1 MTLEGHSYKA
11 MVSSDWNQ
19 CLAPCGPF
27 DAISFHHPNLQLSLT
42 DIFQRYTSN
51 AITLATAVEQIK
63 ALLPAPITQAQM
75 DAYLAARFKIYNGV
89 KDLITWCSR
98 NDILFMI
105 NTTGMQGYFQRA
117 LAKELL
123 PFLPV
128 LSAHTLIRFNQGRQD
143 PKLMLNLSE
152 ITDKSSNTATI
163 AEKFRIPFNK
173 IIIMGDSGGDGP
185 HFKWGAAAGATLIAS
200 MAKPSLTQYCQQ
212 RSICIHHFFGRT
224 YAKGEQITVKEE
236 MVFDFKNLIEEIQA
250 AVV

>member
-1 MTLEGHSYKA
+1 
-11 MVSSDWNQ
+11 MVSSDWSQ
-19 CLAPCGPF
+19 CLAPSGPF
-27 DAISFHHPNLQLSLT
+27 DVISFHFPHLQSDLT

-51 AITLATAVEQIK
+51 AITLTTAVGRIK
-63 ALLPAPITQAQM
+63 VLLPAPITEAQM
-75 DAYLAARFKIYNGV
+75 DAYLAARFEIYTGV
-89 KDLITWCSR
+89 KDLIAWCSR
-98 NDILFMI
+98 NQILFMI

-123 PFLPV
+123 PPLPV
-128 LSAHTLIRFNQGRQD
+128 LSAHTLISFNHGRQD

-152 ITDKSSNTATI
+152 ITDKSSNTATV

-212 RSICIHHFFGRT
+212 RSISIHHFFGRT
-224 YAKGEQITVKEE
+224 YAKGEQIMVKEE
-236 MVFDFKNLIEEIQA
+236 MAFDFQNLIEEIQT